1 MSMPIALFSLVFVY
15 NQFLVFWKKVV
26 KHKRGRK
33 VHSHSSKAIGAA
45 TAIMYYVY
53 MNLSMTALEVFNC
66 GVQELEDPITGEV
79 VSDGK
84 QYMSE
89 TNWVC
94 YEKGGDHIALVPLTV
109 IAICVY
115 TIGYPCYM
123 AYVLFTP
130 KNKARAI

>member
-1 MSMPIALFSLVFVY
+1 
-15 NQFLVFWKKVV
+15 
-26 KHKRGRK
+26 
-33 VHSHSSKAIGAA
+33 
-45 TAIMYYVY
+45 MYYVY

-94 YEKGGDHIALVPLTV
+94 YEKGGDHIALVPLAV

-130 KNKARAI
+130 KNKARAITMDFVHSAAGLFRFALSFDLASAVKTPPG